1 MDIETRIQELLMKA
15 SPVND
20 NSSKIKDDCIS
31 QTRDILGCI
40 DIKGNNNIVIK
51 FDWLTLFSLLWLIG
65 ALLIT
70 H

>member
-1 MDIETRIQELLMKA
+1 MNIESRIQELLMKA

-20 NSSKIKDDCIS
+20 NDTKTENDCIS
-31 QTRDILGCI
+31 RTRDIFGCI
-40 DIKGNNNIVIK
+40 DIKGNHNIVIK
-51 FDWLTLFSLLWLIG
+51 FDWLTVFSLLWLIG